1 MGNMI
6 QEIRITSFE
15 DYVSEVTN
23 RKKEMWFRG
32 VTNKT
37 YSLIPGSVRNSLDG
51 WQEVSAV
58 LDFMAA
64 YQNYHER
71 VDNPWELYSL
81 MQHYGFPTRLLDWSS
96 SMLVALY
103 FALDGEASI
112 DLNGKSIDRV
122 VWGMTT
128 GMLNKLNFLERR
140 VIPTAIGKA
149 NTGEKYLP
157 SPLRKEEGD
166 SFEFEFNPLA
176 VRMPFTNKRVHAQKG
191 CFTIHGSNPKG
202 IEEVMLE
209 NGLGDELV
217 KFVFDENSAI
227 KIRSTLHKME
237 INEDDIYQ
245 DLNSLSKRIMRKR
258 KIGQAT

>member
-1 MGNMI
+1 MI

-15 DYVSEVTN
+15 NYVNEVTTRN
-23 RKKEMWFRG
+23 KEMWFRG
-32 VTNKT
+32 VTNKSF
-37 YSLIPGSVRNSLDG
+37 SLVPGSVRHSLDG
-51 WQEVSAV
+51 WKEVSAV

-64 YQNYHER
+64 YQNYHDK

-81 MQHYGFPTRLLDWSS
+81 MQHYGFPTRLLDWST

-103 FALDGEASI
+103 FALDGEANK
-112 DLNGKSIDRV
+112 DKDGNTIDRV

-128 GMLNKLNFLERR
+128 GMINKLNFLDRR

-157 SPLRKEEGD
+157 SPLRKEDGD
-166 SFEFEFNPLA
+166 NFEFEVNPLA

-191 CFTIHGSNPKG
+191 CFTVHGSNSQG
-202 IEEVMLE
+202 IEEVMLS
-209 NGLGDELV
+209 NGLGRELV
-217 KFVFDENSAI
+217 KFVFDENAAEN
-227 KIRSTLHKME
+227 IRITLHKME

-245 DLNSLSKRIMRKR
+245 DLNSLSQRIIRKR
-258 KIGQAT
+258 KIGIAT